1 MRCESYYFF
10 SCLVCEIVSAFDQT
24 ITYLSDMEIF
34 KGLPNNENFMI
45 NSGQTK
51 IAVTQNIRTKS
62 NALQILKSRLYHVS
76 VSYN

>member
-45 NSGQTK
+45 NSGQINHRLSNKPQIVNIIK
-51 IAVTQNIRTKS
+51 INNK
-62 NALQILKSRLYHVS
+62 
-76 VSYN
+76 